1 MKKILLFAAAALVA
15 SSASA
20 KWVSIVEGGKAADGQ
35 SASFQ
40 AGWAGPAQVVDNP
53 KGDGKVFECPIA
65 ADPTNPWDSQFFIIF
80 NEGLQEGTN
89 YKVSFDYYCTDSRT
103 VDMQAQGEP
112 GAYQHWTIGMPSLE
126 VKPEWQS
133 ANSGEVTVSAEMAGG
148 AGFKTIAFNLAS
160 APEAATFYINNIVVE
175 MEVAGE
181 DPVEPGSD
189 WTSLI
194 NGGKAADGETA
205 SLQAGWSGPAPIVDN
220 PKGDGKVFECPIAAD
235 PSNPW
240 DSQFFI
246 IFNEGLQEGEV
257 YQVSFDYYCTDSR
270 TVDMQAQGEPGAY
283 QHWTIGMPSLEVK
296 PEWQSANSGE
306 VTVSAEMAGGA
317 GFKTIAFNL
326 ASAPAAATFYI
337 NNVVVE
343 KQGGASVSTVNAV
356 VVPAQGVYNLQG
368 VKVAD
373 SLDEVAAPGLYIAN
387 GKKVIKK

>member
-15 SSASA
+15 ASASA
-20 KWVSIVEGGKAADGQ
+20 ETKNVIAEMYPGSANLIGWGVDGLMENVNVDGRDCLKVTNPEAKDFWAVQIAYDTEFAAGTTYYITMD
-35 SASFQ
+35 
-40 AGWAGPAQVVDNP
+40 V
-53 KGDGKVFECPIA
+53 KGDAGTITSGFQQ
-65 ADPTNPWDSQFFIIF
+65 TNGYI
-80 NEGLQEGTN
+80 GCG
-89 YKVSFDYYCTDSRT
+89 SFDNFEIKADWNT
-103 VDMQAQGEP
+103 V
-112 GAYQHWTIGMPSLE
+112 TIKGTAETSENGDPNRW
-126 VKPEWQS
+126 V
-133 ANSGEVTVSAEMAGG
+133 ANVGDYVG
-148 AGFKTIAFNLAS
+148 
-160 APEAATFYINNIVVE
+160 TFYISNMSLYTLE
-175 MEVAGE
+175 EGGE
-181 DPVEPGSD
+181 TPVEPGSD

-205 SLQAGWSGPAPIVDN
+205 SLQAGWSGPAHIVDN

-343 KQGGASVSTVNAV
+343 KQGGAGVSTVNAV